1 MARYALVIDTAGN
14 KEFNLHPTRC
24 SFGQGKSKSERKF
37 SSPTIKMILSNHV
50 RDLVEEGV
58 SVLNYQ
64 PFVLTDDIQTG
75 VGYSWIAPGDV
86 RVDPPL
92 VFRRSDYGLE
102 WPKICDANARLRA
115 MYDDLL
121 DEVAQRF
128 SGASL
133 LDVACNN
140 GYFPVGAELRGMRG
154 TGMDLGDYSAS
165 IGFLNKCLGTHAR
178 FLHEWYDSTSHT
190 FPSMEKHDV
199 VVMSAIMCHIPD
211 PLNFLA
217 AAAKRADKAFLF
229 WGQIVETDALV
240 VSYQPPHRNLSSLTD
255 FPVCFNDNTRLSR
268 GLFELSLRQLGF
280 GDIIEIAP
288 RETWFPQLHTK
299 TALPLEREL
308 KEGSRHVALLA
319 IR

>member
-1 MARYALVIDTAGN
+1 MKLD
-14 KEFNLHPTRC
+14 
-24 SFGQGKSKSERKF
+24 QKF
-37 SSPTIKMILSNHV
+37 SGAPTQMILSDRV
-50 RDLVEEGV
+50 GDLVEEGI

-75 VGYSWIAPGDV
+75 VGYSWIATGDV
-86 RVDPPL
+86 RVNPPL
-92 VFRRSDYGLE
+92 VFRRSDYESE

-121 DEVAQRF
+121 DEIAQRF
-128 SGASL
+128 PGTSL

-140 GYFPVGAELRGMRG
+140 GYFPIGAELRGMRG

-165 IGFLNKCLGTHAR
+165 VGFLNKCLGTDAR
-178 FLHEWYDSTSHT
+178 FLHQWYDSLTHT
-190 FPSMEKHDV
+190 FPSMETYDV

-240 VSYQPPHRNLSSLTD
+240 VSYQPPHQNLSSLTD
-255 FPVCFNDNTRLSR
+255 FPICFNDNTRLSR
-268 GLFELSLRQLGF
+268 GLFELSLRQIGF
-280 GDIIEIAP
+280 DHIIEIAP
-288 RETWFPQLHTK
+288 RETWLTQLHTK
-299 TALPLEREL
+299 ITLPLEQEL
-308 KEGSRHVALLA
+308 KTGSRHVALLA
-319 IR
+319 MK

>member
-1 MARYALVIDTAGN
+1 
-14 KEFNLHPTRC
+14 
-24 SFGQGKSKSERKF
+24 
-37 SSPTIKMILSNHV
+37 MILSD
-50 RDLVEEGV
+50 RIGGLVEEGA

-75 VGYSWIAPGDV
+75 VGYSWVAPGDV
-86 RVDPPL
+86 RVNPPL
-92 VFRRSDYGLE
+92 VFRRSDYDSE

-128 SGASL
+128 PGASL

-165 IGFLNKCLGTHAR
+165 VAFLNKCLGTRAR
-178 FLHEWYDSTSHT
+178 FLHQWYDSTTHT
-190 FPSMEKHDV
+190 FPSMETHDV

-217 AAAKRADKAFLF
+217 AAAKRAKKAFLF

-240 VSYQPPHRNLSSLTD
+240 VSYQPPHQNLSSLTD

-268 GLFELSLRQLGF
+268 GLFELSLRLLGF
-280 GDIIEIAP
+280 GHIIEIAP
-288 RETWFPQLHTK
+288 RETWFAQLHSK
-299 TALPLEREL
+299 VALPLEQEL
-308 KEGSRHVALLA
+308 KTGSRHVALLA
-319 IR
+319 MR

>member
-1 MARYALVIDTAGN
+1 
-14 KEFNLHPTRC
+14 
-24 SFGQGKSKSERKF
+24 
-37 SSPTIKMILSNHV
+37 MILSD
-50 RDLVEEGV
+50 RIGDLVEEGI

-75 VGYSWIAPGDV
+75 VGYSLVAPGDE
-86 RVDPPL
+86 RVNPPL
-92 VFRRSDYGLE
+92 VFRRSDYESE
-102 WPKICDANARLRA
+102 WLKICDANSRLRA

-128 SGASL
+128 PGASL

-165 IGFLNKCLGTHAR
+165 IAFLNKCLGTDAR
-178 FLHEWYDSTSHT
+178 FLHQWYDSLSHT
-190 FPSMEKHDV
+190 FPTPDTYDV

-217 AAAKRADKAFLF
+217 AAAKRAEKAFLF
-229 WGQIVETDALV
+229 WGQIVETQALV
-240 VSYQPPHRNLSSLTD
+240 VSYQPPHQGLSSLTD

-268 GLFELSLRQLGF
+268 GLFELSLRLLGF
-280 GDIIEIAP
+280 HHIIEIAP
-288 RETWFPQLHTK
+288 RDTWFPQLHFK
-299 TALPLEREL
+299 AVLPLEQEL
-308 KEGSRHVALLA
+308 RSGSAHVALLA